1 MTAIVTFK
9 MPVASPAII
18 VLAQL
23 DDRYFSEL
31 SGSSKFT
38 LDFKLF
44 KRGEKNVLINS
55 SHSTFFGRSVNAE
68 LDLEAGEYV
77 VHVRI
82 DRQSFR
88 AKVRANGTCMVDSS
102 QSVY

>member
-1 MTAIVTFK
+1 
-9 MPVASPAII
+9 MPVASPAVI

-23 DDRYFSEL
+23 DDRYFKEL

-38 LDFKLF
+38 MDFKLF
-44 KRGEKNVLINS
+44 KRGEKHVLVNS

-82 DRQSFR
+82 DRQPFR
-88 AKVRANGTCMVDSS
+88 SKVRKSTISRFLSKREN
-102 QSVY
+102 